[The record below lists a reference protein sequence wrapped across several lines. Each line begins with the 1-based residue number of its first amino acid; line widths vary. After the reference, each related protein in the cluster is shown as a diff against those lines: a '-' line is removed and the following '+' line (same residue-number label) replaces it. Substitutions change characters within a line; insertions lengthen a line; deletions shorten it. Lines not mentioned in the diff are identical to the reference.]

1 MKILKELEKEG
12 IDAFDIDAGCYE
24 TLDYIFPPAYLGES
38 CMSYVCE
45 DARKVVNV
53 PLINAGTHNPESAL
67 ELIESGNVDF
77 VSFGRAL
84 IADPMMPKKLMKNH
98 REDVRPC
105 LRCNEYCIDVF
116 ESSYKN

>member
-1 MKILKELEKEG
+1 
-12 IDAFDIDAGCYE
+12 
-24 TLDYIFPPAYLGES
+24 
-38 CMSYVCE
+38 MSYVCE

-84 IADPMMPKKLMKNH
+84 IADPMMPKN
-98 REDVRPC
+98 
-105 LRCNEYCIDVF
+105 
-116 ESSYKN
+116 